1 MPDLKP
7 CPFCG
12 GEDIRFS
19 VKTTTINFDRA
30 YHFAMYCRKCNCY
43 GARTLWKYDGKMRRV
58 DIDRND
64 SFKAQAIE
72 AWNRRA
78 GEEDKHENLD

>member
-1 MPDLKP
+1 MAELKP

-19 VKTTTINFDRA
+19 VKTTTINFARA
-30 YHFAMYCRKCNCY
+30 YHFAMYCSKCHCY
-43 GARTLWKYDGKMRRV
+43 GARALWKYDGKMRRV

-78 GEEDKHENLD
+78 GEEDKHETD